1 MNFFATEGDFAHY
14 KAYANV
20 QSAMNESVSV
30 HMDSTSWK
38 PKKNIFLSHKHDEL
52 EELKG
57 MIGFLEHEYNVKVY
71 IDSFDPGM
79 PSVTSGETAIRIKKK
94 IDECDKFILLA
105 TEKAIASKWCN
116 WELGYGDCKKTISK
130 VAVFPIKSKDHAF
143 TGNEYLQIYHHIVY
157 EDGYSFYSNGSR
169 IPKGYYI
176 KYVNTNIIAPLNDWL
191 NIY

>member
-71 IDSFDPGM
+71 IDSFDLSIPY
-79 PSVTSGETAIRIKKK
+79 VTS
-94 IDECDKFILLA
+94 
-105 TEKAIASKWCN
+105 
-116 WELGYGDCKKTISK
+116 
-130 VAVFPIKSKDHAF
+130 
-143 TGNEYLQIYHHIVY
+143 
-157 EDGYSFYSNGSR
+157 
-169 IPKGYYI
+169 
-176 KYVNTNIIAPLNDWL
+176 
-191 NIY
+191 